1 MIWCTCIQKIRDKN
15 NIITHYEVVDMNGLH
30 RTVTKD
36 ILKSAIL
43 SGQLGVVN
51 LNLTKDGKLMDR
63 NTEDQAKLMNKLGIN
78 TVTQKDN
85 NAYMKSKLIG
95 TAPTID
101 DNGMIIGWPSSQ
113 LVAITPNIK
122 GVNNISMV
130 PAKDKTLI
138 FYGNNEFI
146 IKGWNIKVDKV
157 VIKNPTI
164 ISNIINQDLLANIIE
179 ICYDN
184 MDTKILDI
192 IFKVY
197 KTDRR
202 TYDNQ
207 KMTKFIISGEK
218 IDKQDAFNKTLKI
231 LDRQKPS
238 SKNDR
243 RAYDI
248 VAYLR
253 LINTV
258 YESYSDKLILN
269 KAYKYID
276 EYKNI
281 IKYASLQT
289 SEFSN
294 FLQYNYDSIN
304 ELIKTI
310 TTIN

>member
-101 DNGMIIGWPSSQ
+101 DKGMITGWPSSQ

-122 GVNNISMV
+122 GTSYIATNLSI
-130 PAKDKTLI
+130 DKTLI

-146 IKGWNIKVDKV
+146 VEGWKLKVDKV

-164 ISNIINQDLLANIIE
+164 ISNIINHDLLANTIE

-192 IFKVY
+192 IFKLY
-197 KTDRR
+197 KTDKIA
-202 TYDNQ
+202 YDNK
-207 KMTKFIISGEK
+207 KMTKFIISEEK
-218 IDKQDAFNKTLKI
+218 VDKQDAFNKTLKI

-253 LINTV
+253 LLNTV
-258 YESYSDKLILN
+258 YESYNDKLILN
-269 KAYKYID
+269 TAYKYID

-281 IKYASLQT
+281 IKYAFLQN
-289 SEFSN
+289 SEFSD
-294 FLQYNYDSIN
+294 FLQYNNDSIN
-304 ELIKTI
+304 ELIRTI
-310 TTIN
+310 TTIK

>member
-63 NTEDQAKLMNKLGIN
+63 NTEDQAKLMQKLGIN

-85 NAYMKSKLIG
+85 NAYMKSKLFGI
-95 TAPTID
+95 APTID

-113 LVAITPNIK
+113 IVSITPNIK
-122 GVNNISMV
+122 GIDTRSLVSIR
-130 PAKDKTLI
+130 DKTLI
-138 FYGNNEFI
+138 FYGNNEFS

-164 ISNIINQDLLANIIE
+164 ISNIINHDLSANLIE
-179 ICYDN
+179 IDYDN

-192 IFKVY
+192 IFKIY
-197 KTDRR
+197 KTDEI
-202 TYDNQ
+202 TYNNQ
-207 KMTKFIISGEK
+207 KMLKFIISNNK
-218 IDKQDAFNKTLKI
+218 IDKQDAFNKTFKI
-231 LDRQKPS
+231 LERQKPS
-238 SKNDR
+238 SKSDR

-258 YESYSDKLILN
+258 YESYNDRSILN
-269 KAYKYID
+269 KAYEYIE

-281 IKYASLQT
+281 ISSALLKNT
-289 SEFSN
+289 EFSN
-294 FLQYNYDSIN
+294 FLHYNRDNIN
-304 ELIKTI
+304 ELIKAI
-310 TTIN
+310 TTVS